1 MKKWEEKARETLL
14 RSLHP
19 VPQELN
25 ELDWKSEISPN
36 SEKLAKHLSAFANHE
51 DGGFLAFGISDSGM
65 PIGLPNK
72 EYSEII
78 KKIGNIARQNLD
90 PEVCIDHSIQIINNI
105 PILLI
110 YIPESA
116 QKPVCL
122 KGKSIAEAYIRSA
135 GQTRKMTRQE
145 IRKAISKSSDFCF
158 EEQLAATKISSD
170 DVIKMIDFISYFELL
185 NQSLPATRDSII
197 EKLISEK
204 IVNKT
209 NDYYNITNL
218 GAILFA
224 KNLNDFPGL
233 IRKAVRVVIYE
244 GNNRLKTIKEQ
255 QGIKGYASGFEGLV
269 KYINDQLPTNEII
282 EQALRKEVK
291 VYPEIAVRELV
302 ANCLIHQDFYEI
314 GAGPMVEIF
323 SDRIEIT
330 NPGRPLIHTLRFID
344 YPPKSRNEMLASFM
358 RRLKICE
365 ERGSG
370 IDKVITSVEIFQLP
384 APDFIVIENNLKAI
398 LYAPKHLTKMDKEDR
413 IRACYQHCCLK
424 YVSGGEKMSNSS
436 LRQRFNISD
445 KNYPMASRIIAETL
459 EAGLIKLADPN
470 SKSKKYA
477 FYLPF
482 WA

>member
-1 MKKWEEKARETLL
+1 
-14 RSLHP
+14 
-19 VPQELN
+19 
-25 ELDWKSEISPN
+25 
-36 SEKLAKHLSAFANHE
+36 
-51 DGGFLAFGISDSGM
+51 M
-65 PIGLPNK
+65 PIGLTNK
-72 EYSEII
+72 EYTEII
-78 KKIGNIARQNLD
+78 KKLGNIARQNLE
-90 PEVCIDHSIQIINNI
+90 PEVWLDHSMKEINGI
-105 PILLI
+105 PILFI

-116 QKPVCL
+116 QKPVYL
-122 KGKSIAEAYIRSA
+122 RGKTIAESYIRSA

-170 DVIKMIDFISYFELL
+170 EVIKKIDFIRYFELL
-185 NQSLPATRDSII
+185 NQTLPENRDSII
-197 EKLISEK
+197 DKLIAEK
-204 IVNKT
+204 IITKS

-233 IRKAVRVVIYE
+233 IRKATRVVIYE
-244 GNNRLKTIKEQ
+244 GNNRLKTVKEQ
-255 QGIKGYASGFEGLV
+255 QGVERYASGFDGLV
-269 KYINDQLPTNEII
+269 KYINDQLPTNEVI

-302 ANCLIHQDFYEI
+302 ANCLIHQDFYEF

-330 NPGRPLIHTLRFID
+330 NPGRPLINTLRFID
-344 YPPKSRNEMLASFM
+344 YPPKSRNEILASFM

-384 APDFIVIENNLKAI
+384 APDFIVIDNNLKAI
-398 LYAPKHLTKMDKEDR
+398 LYAPKPLAKMDKEDR

-424 YVSGGEKMSNSS
+424 YVSGGEKMSNCS
-436 LRQRFNISD
+436 LRQRFNIAD

-459 EAGLIKLADPN
+459 EAGLIQLADPD